1 MKSLQSHIYLY
12 CLIIGLLISNF
23 IYGQIDTI
31 NLSSL
36 TVTTTLPKNNNS
48 KIEKIGQLNS
58 ALIQQKNLYLKEY
71 TPGGITS
78 ISVRGNN
85 PSHSKVFVD
94 GFLLNSSFHGQMDLS
109 LLPNYFIESASLN
122 LYRNNLSSFALGGTF
137 HFNLND
143 KKINKNNLE
152 VFLKSGSFGLFEI
165 GGKINTRI
173 TKKLNYQAKIN
184 YLSSKNDYP
193 FKYEG
198 EKHFL
203 KNAQINKKNLLQSLS
218 WKINQ
223 NNKVSVSLWNSHLD
237 RGVPNA
243 ASAINSPIEN
253 NQIDKSN
260 RISLKYLRTKKNH
273 SLEVKS
279 GYFYELIDYNNLI
292 SELRTTSNEISFTW
306 YKNSFSINPI
316 LSTRIYAAESNGYQT
331 TQNREAILF
340 GLNSSYQLNQ
350 SNKFYLSLQKEYVS
364 DKDWQTFSPN
374 FVYNHL
380 SKKNL
385 ELSFNISKSYRY
397 PNLNDLYWQE
407 GGNIDLES
415 EKTNNIALEVKQ
427 FLKMKSCKFIPSL
440 NIYYATIK
448 DYIQWTPNS
457 EGLWSPENL
466 SKVENSGLELGLKH
480 ILARN
485 KISIQQEVLYSY
497 TKSINK
503 GNAKRQLIYIPLH
516 QVAVNQSFSL
526 KKITLHLQN
535 KIVGKRFITS
545 DNLYQLN
552 PYWIVNLNAN
562 YLINIKKQKI
572 DLGLELN
579 NIFNEQYQ
587 TIAQRPMPG
596 FSFALSIKYSIHE

>member
-1 MKSLQSHIYLY
+1 MKSLRSHIY
-12 CLIIGLLISNF
+12 CLVIGLLVSNF

-31 NLSSL
+31 NLSGL

-143 KKINKNNLE
+143 KKFKKNNLE

-173 TKKLNYQAKIN
+173 TKKLTYQAKIN
-184 YLSSKNDYP
+184 YLSSKNNYP

-198 EKHFL
+198 EKYFL
-203 KNAQINKKNLLQSLS
+203 KNAQINKKNLSQSLS

-223 NNKVSVSLWNSHLD
+223 SNKVSVSLWNSHMN
-237 RGVPNA
+237 RGIPNA

-253 NQIDKSN
+253 NQTDKSN

-279 GYFYELIDYNNLI
+279 GYFYELIDYTNLI
-292 SELRTTSNEISFTW
+292 SELRTTTNEISFTW

-316 LSTRIYAAESNGYQT
+316 LSTRIYTAESNGYQT
-331 TQNREAILF
+331 TQNREAVLF

-364 DKDWQTFSPN
+364 DKNWQTFSPN

-415 EKTNNIALEVKQ
+415 EKTNNIALGIKQ
-427 FLKMKSCKFIPSL
+427 SLNISNYKFIPSL
-440 NIYYATIK
+440 NIYCATIK
-448 DYIQWTPNS
+448 NYIQWTPNS

-516 QVAVNQSFSL
+516 QVAVNQSVSL

-545 DNLYQLN
+545 DNLSNLN
-552 PYWIVNLNAN
+552 PYWIMNLSAN

-572 DLGLELN
+572 NLGLELN

-596 FSFALSIKYSIHE
+596 FNFALSLKYSIHE